1 MAATLRPW
9 HPPSS
14 LYFSTPHI
22 STPQA
27 SKPTTANASP
37 MAHGL
42 RMALGSGGAMI
53 WWRHWSTHGERSKS
67 RWVAAARV
75 GCCVGEQYFAIFLW
89 TYSSFSCDMW
99 RSSLQSHF
107 FGLISTFCMDL
118 FSSIARGTKAT
129 GKEFGPC
136 EKVQISPK
144 IRKSL
149 YGVGIGI
156 EIFLTW
162 EQYGKMWNVTILT
175 PFTYPSV

>member
-1 MAATLRPW
+1 
-9 HPPSS
+9 
-14 LYFSTPHI
+14 
-22 STPQA
+22 
-27 SKPTTANASP
+27 
-37 MAHGL
+37 
-42 RMALGSGGAMI
+42 
-53 WWRHWSTHGERSKS
+53 
-67 RWVAAARV
+67 
-75 GCCVGEQYFAIFLW
+75 
-89 TYSSFSCDMW
+89 MW

-156 EIFLTW
+156 EIFLPW
-162 EQYGKMWNVTILT
+162 EQWGKKCEMWRSSLHSHIRQYNHLYIGSKSKEVSPDASSECKHYFPTEDSEWGKHCAGGHLYSIFRPITSNIHGYIRSYAIKILNIQSYGYEYQI
-175 PFTYPSV
+175 